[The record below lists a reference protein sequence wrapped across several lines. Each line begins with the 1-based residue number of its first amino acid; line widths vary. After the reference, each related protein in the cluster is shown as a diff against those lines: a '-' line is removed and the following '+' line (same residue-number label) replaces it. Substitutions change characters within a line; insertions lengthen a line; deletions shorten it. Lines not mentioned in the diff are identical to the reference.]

1 MSRFSSAYEG
11 EQPLSGRY
19 DAADASWEAAKSG
32 YASRVLAEALASAKT
47 GDGFCDILGAGLS
60 SPHWVCVTN
69 CPLWQF
75 IPGLEAKAVKCAET
89 SAQVFE
95 EARFWEAY
103 CKAYPDCAWGEAV
116 ASGVAV
122 RDLPGYTRKS
132 GAAWGEQVD
141 LAREQ
146 FAAGKKIAKPGS
158 REVLP
163 DSRFATLAGLRF

>member
-1 MSRFSSAYEG
+1 MSRFGNAYRG

-19 DAADASWEAAKSG
+19 DAADAAWEASKRG
-32 YASRVLAEALASAKT
+32 YADRVLTEALASVKT
-47 GDGFCDILGAGLS
+47 GDGHCAILEAGLN
-60 SPHWVCVTN
+60 SPHWVCVTQ

-75 IPGLEAKAVKCAET
+75 IPGLKEKPVKCAEV
-89 SAQVFE
+89 SAHVFE

-103 CKAYPDCAWGEAV
+103 SKAYPDCVWGEAV

-122 RDLPGYTRKS
+122 RNLPGYTGKR

-146 FAAGKKIAKPGS
+146 FAAGKRLAKPGAK
-158 REVLP
+158 EVLP
-163 DSRFATLAGLRF
+163 DSRFAALAGLRF